1 MEQEEQQNH
10 QGEKHQAGDHEHLE
24 RDHEPQQIADKDA
37 DTQTCMV
44 SEEMRHRGGKSKV
57 EIPAKI

>member
-24 RDHEPQQIADKDA
+24 RDHESQQIADKDA
-37 DTQTCMV
+37 DTQT
-44 SEEMRHRGGKSKV
+44 GKEAHHLTV
-57 EIPAKI
+57 LPLIP